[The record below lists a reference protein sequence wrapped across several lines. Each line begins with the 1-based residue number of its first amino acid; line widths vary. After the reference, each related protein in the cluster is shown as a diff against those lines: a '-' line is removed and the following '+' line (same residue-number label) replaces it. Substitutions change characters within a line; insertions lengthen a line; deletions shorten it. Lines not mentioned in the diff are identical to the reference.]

1 MLWKV
6 LWAVVMSGLL
16 LCPVRSTMAQ
26 TKPAPAAKQAVQPTA
41 AAKAD
46 TAKAGSTD
54 KITLRDKVYYYQAF
68 NQRDPFQSLI
78 AGEFEESGELDVVD
92 IYSVRLVGILSGG
105 REKFAMLEDN
115 NGYAY
120 IMKAGDPIRN
130 GSIVSVTDRNLV
142 ARVTMFGQTNTVTL
156 RLEDRKRK
164 GE

>member
-6 LWAVVMSGLL
+6 LWAVVISGLF
-16 LCPVRSTMAQ
+16 LCPVQGNATAEQTAQ
-26 TKPAPAAKQAVQPTA
+26 PSV

-46 TAKAGSTD
+46 TAKAGAQTD
-54 KITLRDKVYYYQAF
+54 QVTLREKVYYYQAF

-92 IYSVRLVGILSGG
+92 IYSVRLVGVLSGG
-105 REKFAMLEDN
+105 MEKFAMLEDN

-130 GSIVSVTDRNLV
+130 GSIVSVSARNLV
-142 ARVTMFGQTNTVTL
+142 ARVTMFGQTSTVTL
-156 RLEDRKRK
+156 RLEDKKRK